1 MCAKHSIVEQPE
13 LSRKAMSEFYHDLLM
28 QALSK
33 RNREILLNFDV
44 ICELAMTIK
53 YILQKQ
59 TYASIMEGQQMRNVT
74 FEIENEI
81 DYFQEETAKLKTLDQ
96 GVADAIV
103 ENRDI
108 EYPTDEYYKTHYMPR
123 TEQEIKEK
131 KERKDSDFLQTAT
144 ECY

>member
-1 MCAKHSIVEQPE
+1 
-13 LSRKAMSEFYHDLLM
+13 MSEFYHDLSM

-33 RNREILLNFDV
+33 RNTEILLNFDA

-81 DYFQEETAKLKTLDQ
+81 DYVEEETAKLKTLEQ
-96 GVADAIV
+96 GVAHAIV
-103 ENRDI
+103 ENREI
-108 EYPTDEYYKTHYMPR
+108 EYPTDEYCKTHYMPQ
-123 TEQEIKEK
+123 TEQEIKEE
-131 KERKDSDFLQTAT
+131 KEQKDCDFLQTAAK
-144 ECY
+144 C